1 MISRRRFL
9 IGAAGT
15 GGLVVTAAALSACGS
30 TVPPPVPA
38 TPTPAPTPPM
48 PSLGASAAPP
58 SAAPPSPSPTP
69 AALGPP
75 VRRVDYPVARE
86 ARRRGTSAWDLGFC
100 GYAAAEG
107 YLSRASVGPG
117 EPFTL
122 HLGSDAG
129 PVDVAWYRLGW
140 YDGMGARLVRRDRGL
155 RAVPPVRSGPD
166 RGLGLVEARWDPALE
181 LTAGKD
187 WTSGAYV
194 AVLHPASG
202 GVGHVPFIVRPPA
215 ISAQP
220 GGPAPILFVSAAA
233 TWQAYNG
240 WGAKSLYDYNSSG
253 IDMPHGTTRALAVSF
268 DRPHL
273 RDQGTGLAYGWEIQ
287 FVRWQERQRRDVEYI
302 ADVDLELHPELV
314 AGRRLLVFAGHHEYW
329 SRGMRDTLE
338 GAIAAGT
345 NVAFLSANEVY
356 WQVRLEPSPLGP
368 ARRVICYKS
377 ARLDP
382 VCHADPEL
390 TTCRWREAPVNEPE
404 ATVVGQMYAHVVA
417 RPADWR
423 VANAGHWLYRGT
435 GMHDRDRITN
445 LVGQEYDTFRPELAP
460 PGTVIL
466 ARSPVRPN
474 MADPRLP
481 PLHTATMYTAPSG
494 ATVFAAGTFQW
505 SWALDSFGMRSYLGI
520 RTPLDRRVSI
530 MTANL
535 FNRLGDGPA

>member
-1 MISRRRFL
+1 MITRRRFL
-9 IGAAGT
+9 IGTGAIAAT
-15 GGLVVTAAALSACGS
+15 SAALAACGS
-30 TVPPPVPA
+30 STPLPSLVTRTASPVPPTPSPVPS
-38 TPTPAPTPPM
+38 PTP
-48 PSLGASAAPP
+48 SP
-58 SAAPPSPSPTP
+58 SASPSPSPSL
-69 AALGPP
+69 AALGAP
-75 VRRVDYPVARE
+75 VRRADYPVLRE
-86 ARRRGTSAWDLGFC
+86 SRRRGTSGWDLGYL
-100 GYAAAEG
+100 GSAAAEG

-122 HLGSDAG
+122 HVGSDVG

-140 YDGMGARLVRRDRGL
+140 YDGMGARLVRRDRGV
-155 RAVPPVRSGPD
+155 RSAPPVRPPAEPA
-166 RGLGLVEARWDPALE
+166 RGLVEAGWDPALE
-181 LTAGKD
+181 LTAGED

-194 AVLHPASG
+194 AVLHPAQG
-202 GVGHVPFIVRPPA
+202 APGHVPFIVRPPA
-215 ISAQP
+215 AAAQP
-220 GGPAPILFVSAAA
+220 EGPAPILFVSAAA

-240 WGAKSLYDYNSSG
+240 WGAMSLYDYNSSG

-287 FVRWQERQRRDVEYI
+287 FVRWQERMRRDVEYI

-345 NVAFLSANEVY
+345 NVAFLSANELY
-356 WQVRLEPSPLGP
+356 WQVRFEPSSLGP
-368 ARRVICYKS
+368 ARRVVCYKT
-377 ARLDP
+377 AKLDP
-382 VCHADPEL
+382 MSLVEPRL
-390 TTCRWREAPVNEPE
+390 TSCLWRASPVAEAE
-404 ATVVGQMYAHVVA
+404 ASVVGQMYAHVVT

-423 VANAGHWLYRGT
+423 VANAGHWLYGGT
-435 GMHDRDRITN
+435 GMRDGDRIVN
-445 LVGQEYDTFRPELAP
+445 LVGQEYDTFYPQLAP
-460 PGTVIL
+460 PDTLVL

-474 MADPRLP
+474 CVDPLTP
-481 PLHTATMYTAPSG
+481 ALHTATMYVAPSG

-505 SWALDSFGMRSYLGI
+505 SWALDSFGSRTYVGI

-535 FNRLGDGPA
+535 LNRLGDGPA